1 MPISLVAITSEQ
13 AEAILHYEE
22 GHFCDLKS
30 RRERPSALTEYIS
43 AFANA
48 DGGELLVGIE
58 ESLKLKRRSWRGFKN
73 QEAANGH
80 IQLLGDLYPLGVD
93 YSYSF
98 LRCETKRGLVLKV
111 EIQKTRSICKSSRG
125 LIFVRRGAQNLPVN
139 TREGVRQLEYAKGI
153 SSFETESVNCSA
165 DVITDSEPTREF
177 MSRVIPQAEPRAWL
191 EKQQLVRDER
201 PTVAGV
207 LLFAEEPQALLPKHC
222 GIKVYRYRTKD
233 QVGTRESMAFDP
245 ITVEGHLCKQIR
257 RAVERTAAI
266 IHEGVH
272 LGDAGVEAVSYPPE
286 TLHEIITNAVIHRD
300 YSYPDDIH
308 IRIFDNRVEVQS
320 PGPLPAHITPAN
332 ILKQRASRNGF
343 IVRLLNKFPMPP
355 NKDVGEGLATAFAAM
370 HKMGLRSPEITSHE
384 NHVLVQIRH
393 ERLASPE
400 KTILDHLK
408 TRSSICNREARE
420 ICHIAGDYVV
430 KEIFGRL
437 VTRGLIERVPGTKT
451 GGTRYRQGPKFN
463 QGDTSGPLPD
473 TREVPP
479 GAQTEIHGLEKE
491 VKRPTRTR
499 RIPIT

>member
-1 MPISLVAITSEQ
+1 MPISLVSVSPEQ
-13 AEAILHYEE
+13 AEAVLRYEE

-30 RRERPSALTEYIS
+30 RRERPSALTEYVS

-48 DGGELLVGIE
+48 DGGELFVGID
-58 ESLKLKRRSWRGFKN
+58 ESLKLKRRSWRGFRN

-80 IQLLGDLYPLGVD
+80 LQLLGDLYPIGVD

-98 LRCETKRGLVLKV
+98 LRCDAKKGLILKV
-111 EIQKTRSICKSSRG
+111 EVRKTRSICKSARG

-139 TREGVRQLEYAKGI
+139 NREGVRQLEYAKGI
-153 SSFETESVNCSA
+153 SSFETESVNCPA
-165 DVITDSEPTREF
+165 DVITNSEPTREF
-177 MSRVIPQAEPRAWL
+177 MSRVIPQAEPKVWL
-191 EKQQLVRDER
+191 EREQLVRTER

-222 GIKVYRYRTKD
+222 GIKIYRYRTKE
-233 QVGTRESMAFDP
+233 QVGARESMAFDP
-245 ITVEGHLCKQIR
+245 ITIEGHLYRQIR
-257 RAVERTAAI
+257 QAVERTAAVI
-266 IHEGVH
+266 REGVH

-332 ILKQRASRNGF
+332 ILKQRASRNGC

-370 HKMGLRSPEITSHE
+370 HRMGLKAPEITSQE
-384 NHVLVQIRH
+384 NHVLVRIRH

-400 KTILDHLK
+400 ETILDYLETH
-408 TRSSICNREARE
+408 SSICNREARE
-420 ICHIAGDYVV
+420 ICHISGDYVV

-437 VTRGLIERVPGTKT
+437 VTRKLIERVPGTKT
-451 GGTRYRQGPKFN
+451 GGTRYQQGPKFSKE
-463 QGDTSGPLPD
+463 DTQIPCQA

-479 GAQTEIHGLEKE
+479 GTQTEIPGLEGETK
-491 VKRPTRTR
+491 KPTRKRKT
-499 RIPIT
+499 PSP